1 MQTMSAMPLRRSPDV
16 PRIDVRGLSKT
27 FQLAGTA
34 IEAVRD
40 VSFSVRRGEFVALLG
55 PSGSGKSTVLNMI
68 ATLIKPSS
76 GQILIDGTPV
86 VAGKATPNVGYVF
99 QRDTLFPW
107 RTVADNIGYGLQL
120 AGVPEP
126 ERKQRI
132 AACVAQAG
140 LQGFEHAYP
149 SALSGGMRQRAALM
163 RTLVVE
169 PQVLL
174 MDEPF
179 GALDTHTKIDMHD
192 VLLRI
197 WDREQQTVLVRDP
210 RPRRGADAGR
220 PHHPVFGAA
229 RPDQGH
235 VRGGFCPAA
244 RRGEGARDP
253 ALRRTV
259 PAYLALARGG
269 IRQGPQPMRRPRR
282 PVSTLAWQAL
292 ICVAVLSIWQW
303 GYDLHG
309 RFPWV
314 VPDLLDPYFVSK
326 PSEIFEHFL
335 ILSCLKSKLGVFNGW
350 FNGDFG
356 RCMARYDN
364 NLWVATAVT
373 LKNTFFGFVTGV
385 SSGFAVGLI
394 LGRSD
399 RLSAIFQPF
408 ITAVNSIPRIALAPI
423 IVLAFGIGDTSKV
436 VTSWIVV
443 VFLVFFNTFEGARSI
458 DEGFVNVA
466 RLLGASEWQ
475 ITRTV
480 VIPSTMAWVFASLS
494 PAISFALI
502 GVIVGEF
509 IGAER
514 GIGRLIIE
522 SESRAEASGMM
533 VAVIVLMLV
542 GVALSAMI
550 WRLQAYLLRWQQH
563 NLVE

>member
-1 MQTMSAMPLRRSPDV
+1 MK
-16 PRIDVRGLSKT
+16 PRGSLS
-27 FQLAGTA
+27 
-34 IEAVRD
+34 
-40 VSFSVRRGEFVALLG
+40 
-55 PSGSGKSTVLNMI
+55 
-68 ATLIKPSS
+68 
-76 GQILIDGTPV
+76 
-86 VAGKATPNVGYVF
+86 
-99 QRDTLFPW
+99 
-107 RTVADNIGYGLQL
+107 
-120 AGVPEP
+120 
-126 ERKQRI
+126 
-132 AACVAQAG
+132 
-140 LQGFEHAYP
+140 
-149 SALSGGMRQRAALM
+149 
-163 RTLVVE
+163 
-169 PQVLL
+169 
-174 MDEPF
+174 
-179 GALDTHTKIDMHD
+179 
-192 VLLRI
+192 I
-197 WDREQQTVLVRDP
+197 W
-210 RPRRGADAGR
+210 G
-220 PHHPVFGAA
+220 
-229 RPDQGH
+229 
-235 VRGGFCPAA
+235 
-244 RRGEGARDP
+244 
-253 ALRRTV
+253 
-259 PAYLALARGG
+259 
-269 IRQGPQPMRRPRR
+269 
-282 PVSTLAWQAL
+282 WQAL

-303 GYDLHG
+303 GYDLHASL
-309 RFPWV
+309 PWL

-326 PSEIFEHFL
+326 PSEIFQHFL

-350 FNGDFG
+350 FNGDFAK
-356 RCMARYDN
+356 CMARTEN
-364 NLWVATAVT
+364 NLWVATGIT

-385 SSGFAVGLI
+385 LSGFAAGLI

-522 SESRAEASGMM
+522 SEARAEASGMM

-542 GVALSAMI
+542 GVALSALI
-550 WRLQAYLLRWQQH
+550 RRLQTYLLRWQQH
-563 NLVE
+563 NMVE

>member
-1 MQTMSAMPLRRSPDV
+1 
-16 PRIDVRGLSKT
+16 
-27 FQLAGTA
+27 
-34 IEAVRD
+34 
-40 VSFSVRRGEFVALLG
+40 
-55 PSGSGKSTVLNMI
+55 
-68 ATLIKPSS
+68 
-76 GQILIDGTPV
+76 
-86 VAGKATPNVGYVF
+86 
-99 QRDTLFPW
+99 
-107 RTVADNIGYGLQL
+107 
-120 AGVPEP
+120 
-126 ERKQRI
+126 
-132 AACVAQAG
+132 
-140 LQGFEHAYP
+140 
-149 SALSGGMRQRAALM
+149 
-163 RTLVVE
+163 
-169 PQVLL
+169 
-174 MDEPF
+174 
-179 GALDTHTKIDMHD
+179 
-192 VLLRI
+192 
-197 WDREQQTVLVRDP
+197 
-210 RPRRGADAGR
+210 
-220 PHHPVFGAA
+220 
-229 RPDQGH
+229 
-235 VRGGFCPAA
+235 
-244 RRGEGARDP
+244 
-253 ALRRTV
+253 
-259 PAYLALARGG
+259 
-269 IRQGPQPMRRPRR
+269 MRREHWR
-282 PVSTLAWQAL
+282 STFVWQGL

-309 RFPWV
+309 RFPWL
-314 VPDLLDPYFVSK
+314 VPDLLDPYFISK

-335 ILSCLKSKLGVFNGW
+335 ILSCLKSKMGVFNGW
-350 FNGDFG
+350 ANGDFG
-356 RCMARYDN
+356 RCMARFEN

-385 SSGFAVGLI
+385 TSGFAAGLV
-394 LGRSD
+394 LGRSA

-423 IVLAFGIGDTSKV
+423 IILAFGIGDTSKI

-458 DEGFVNVA
+458 DEGFINVA

-542 GVALSAMI
+542 GVALSALI

-563 NLVE
+563 NMVE

>member
-1 MQTMSAMPLRRSPDV
+1 
-16 PRIDVRGLSKT
+16 
-27 FQLAGTA
+27 
-34 IEAVRD
+34 
-40 VSFSVRRGEFVALLG
+40 
-55 PSGSGKSTVLNMI
+55 
-68 ATLIKPSS
+68 
-76 GQILIDGTPV
+76 
-86 VAGKATPNVGYVF
+86 
-99 QRDTLFPW
+99 
-107 RTVADNIGYGLQL
+107 
-120 AGVPEP
+120 
-126 ERKQRI
+126 
-132 AACVAQAG
+132 
-140 LQGFEHAYP
+140 
-149 SALSGGMRQRAALM
+149 MR
-163 RTLVVE
+163 
-169 PQVLL
+169 
-174 MDEPF
+174 
-179 GALDTHTKIDMHD
+179 
-192 VLLRI
+192 
-197 WDREQQTVLVRDP
+197 
-210 RPRRGADAGR
+210 
-220 PHHPVFGAA
+220 A
-229 RPDQGH
+229 R
-235 VRGGFCPAA
+235 
-244 RRGEGARDP
+244 
-253 ALRRTV
+253 
-259 PAYLALARGG
+259 
-269 IRQGPQPMRRPRR
+269 RR

-292 ICVAVLSIWQW
+292 ICVAVIAIWQW

-309 RFPWV
+309 RLPWL

-326 PSEIFEHFL
+326 PSEIFENFL
-335 ILSCLKSKLGVFNGW
+335 ILSCIKSKMGVFNGW
-350 FNGDFG
+350 SNGDFG
-356 RCMARYDN
+356 RCMARFDN

-480 VIPSTMAWVFASLS
+480 VIPSTMAWVFASLT

-533 VAVIVLMLV
+533 VAIIVLMLV

-563 NLVE
+563 NMVE